1 MEVIII
7 LGIIAFLIFLSFF
20 IFGKSISLI
29 FKLALNTVIGVAA
42 LILINMVG
50 INFGIT
56 IGVNLVNGLVVGV
69 LGVPG
74 VALLLLLQWLM
85 II

>member
-20 IFGKSISLI
+20 IFGKSVSLI
-29 FKLALNTVIGVAA
+29 FKLALNTIIGVAA

-56 IGVNLVNGLVVGV
+56 IGVNLINGLVVGV

>member
-56 IGVNLVNGLVVGV
+56 IGVNLINGLVVGV

>member
-20 IFGKSISLI
+20 IFGKSVSLI

-56 IGVNLVNGLVVGV
+56 IGVNLINGLVVGV

>member
-20 IFGKSISLI
+20 IFGKSVSLI

-56 IGVNLVNGLVVGV
+56 IGVNLLNGLVVGV

>member
-20 IFGKSISLI
+20 IFGKSVNII
-29 FKLALNTVIGVAA
+29 FKLAINTVIGVAA

-56 IGVNLVNGLVVGV
+56 IGVNLINGLVVGV